1 MQTEYEIVIAD
12 TSCFILLDKI
22 RELELLK
29 TLFGYVVTTTT
40 IAEEF
45 GSALPEWVQIRTV
58 KDLHFQSLLEL
69 DIDPGEASAIALT
82 MESEPSLLVID
93 DGKGRKAAQRLNL
106 NITGS
111 LGIFLKAKRSGII
124 PLIKPI
130 LEKIQQTN
138 FRYSSAVMQEILSL
152 AGE

>member
-22 RELELLK
+22 GELELLK
-29 TLFGYVVTTTT
+29 ALFGHVVTTAI
-40 IAEEF
+40 IADEF
-45 GSALPEWVQIRTV
+45 GFALPEWVQIRQV
-58 KDLHFQSLLEL
+58 NDVHFQSLL
-69 DIDPGEASAIALT
+69 DIDPGEASAIALA

-93 DGKGRKAAQRLNL
+93 DGKGRKVAQRLNL

-111 LGIFLKAKRSGII
+111 LGIFLRAKRSGVI
-124 PLIKPI
+124 PSIKPI
-130 LEKIQQTN
+130 LQKIQQTN
-138 FRYSSAVMQEILSL
+138 FRYSAAVLQEILSL

>member
-22 RELELLK
+22 GELELLK
-29 TLFGYVVTTTT
+29 ALFGHVVTTTT
-40 IAEEF
+40 IAGEF
-45 GSALPEWVQIRTV
+45 GSALPEWVQIRAV
-58 KDLHFQSLLEL
+58 KDVNFQSLL
-69 DIDPGEASAIALT
+69 DIDPGEASAIALA

-93 DGKGRKAAQRLNL
+93 DGKGRKVAQRLNL
-106 NITGS
+106 NITGT
-111 LGIFLKAKRSGII
+111 LGIFLRAKRSGVM
-124 PLIKPI
+124 PSIKPI

-138 FRYSSAVMQEILSL
+138 FRYSSAILQEILSL

>member
-22 RELELLK
+22 GELELLK
-29 TLFGYVVTTTT
+29 ALFGHVVTTTI
-40 IAEEF
+40 IADEF
-45 GSALPEWVQIRTV
+45 GFALPEWVQIRQV
-58 KDLHFQSLLEL
+58 NDVHFQSLL
-69 DIDPGEASAIALT
+69 DIDPGEASAIALA

-93 DGKGRKAAQRLNL
+93 DGKGRKVAQRLNL

-111 LGIFLKAKRSGII
+111 LGIFLRAKRSGVI
-124 PLIKPI
+124 PSIKPI
-130 LEKIQQTN
+130 LQKIQQTN
-138 FRYSSAVMQEILSL
+138 FRYSAAVLQEILSL

>member
-22 RELELLK
+22 GELELLK
-29 TLFGYVVTTTT
+29 SLFGHVVTTAI
-40 IAEEF
+40 IADEF
-45 GSALPEWVQIRTV
+45 GIALPEWVQIRQV
-58 KDLHFQSLLEL
+58 NDVHFQSLL
-69 DIDPGEASAIALT
+69 DIDPGEASAIALA

-93 DGKGRKAAQRLNL
+93 DGKGRKVAQRLNL

-111 LGIFLKAKRSGII
+111 LGIFLRAKRSGVI
-124 PLIKPI
+124 PYIKPI
-130 LEKIQQTN
+130 LQKIQQTN
-138 FRYSSAVMQEILSL
+138 FRYSAAVLQEILSL